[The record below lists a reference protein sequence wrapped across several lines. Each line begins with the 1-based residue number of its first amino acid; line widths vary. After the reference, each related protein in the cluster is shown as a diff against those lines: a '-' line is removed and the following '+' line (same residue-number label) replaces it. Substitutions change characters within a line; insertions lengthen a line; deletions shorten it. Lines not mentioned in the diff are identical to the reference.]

1 VKFKGKVLQLTFMR
15 ALILCNP
22 GLKGEEALSSR
33 LLVFSSSREKR
44 PLSVLAKLGPD
55 LLKEEAEACTNS
67 TSEGQA
73 HKLLV
78 VPILRLLESYIL
90 PPSQCDES
98 YRLLALLVLPVTRAA
113 QCTMVD
119 VEYQPLS
126 LISSC

>member
-33 LLVFSSSREKR
+33 EKR
-44 PLSVLAKLGPD
+44 PLSVLPKLGPD